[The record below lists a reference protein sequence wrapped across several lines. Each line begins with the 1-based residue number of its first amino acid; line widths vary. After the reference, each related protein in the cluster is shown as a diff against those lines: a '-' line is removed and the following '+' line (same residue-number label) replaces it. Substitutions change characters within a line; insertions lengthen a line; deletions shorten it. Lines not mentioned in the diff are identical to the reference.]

1 MSQLKVR
8 RYKHHPPEITV
19 PGDKSISHRAVM
31 FAGLCDGTTVIENFL
46 PSDDCLCS
54 LHAMHALGADF
65 EVLEADDRGKPVKLA
80 VTGHGMKLKVP
91 EGQLD
96 CGSSG
101 TTMRLMAGILAA
113 QPFATTL
120 VGDEGL
126 SKQSMARVAE
136 PLGEMGAKITGH
148 GERMSPPITI
158 EGAELQTISHALPA
172 ADAQV
177 KSAVLLAGWH
187 TRGKTSVIEQ
197 VLTRDHT
204 ERLLAHFDVKCVR
217 EACDPAVHG
226 HEGSVISIYGGQRP
240 VANDLYVPGD
250 ISSAAFWMVAAG
262 AIKDAKLTIRNVGLN
277 PTRTGIISVLIRMGV
292 KVVDRMEVSNGEPCG
307 NVVIHGGELNGTHIG
322 GAEIPSVI
330 DELPILAVAGALAHG
345 KTTIRNASVLRGKE
359 TDRIAAVAHNLRQMG
374 VQVDEFQDGMEITGG
389 SDLQGADLISY
400 GDHRIAMAF
409 AIAGLFAEGT
419 TTISD
424 TDCIATS
431 YPGFEKHLAQFLDVP
446 KHGDESTPVINRMP
460 PKVGARL
467 SQSQTQ
473 S

>member
-8 RYKHHPPEITV
+8 HYKHHPSELTV

-46 PSDDCLCS
+46 ASEDCLCS
-54 LHAMHALGADF
+54 LHAMHALGADY
-65 EVLEADDRGKPVKLA
+65 EVLETDDRGKPVKLA
-80 VTGHGMKLKVP
+80 VTGHGMQLKAP
-91 EGQLD
+91 DGPLD
-96 CGSSG
+96 CGNSG
-101 TTMRLMAGILAA
+101 TTMRLMSGILAA
-113 QPFATTL
+113 QPFTTTL
-120 VGDEGL
+120 SGDESL
-126 SKQSMARVAE
+126 SKRPMKRVAD
-136 PLGEMGAKITGH
+136 PLGEMGAVMTGQGEKICA
-148 GERMSPPITI
+148 PITI
-158 EGAELQTISHALPA
+158 QGTELKAITYTLPVA
-172 ADAQV
+172 SAQV

-187 TRGKTSVIEQ
+187 TKGKTSVIEP
-197 VLTRDHT
+197 VPTRDHT
-204 ERLLAHFDVKCVR
+204 ERLLAHFDVNCRR
-217 EACDPAVHG
+217 EPCDPAIHG
-226 HEGSVISIYGGQRP
+226 HEGSVVSIHGGQRP

-292 KVVDRMEVSNGEPCG
+292 KIVDRMENSVGEPCG
-307 NVVIHGGELNGTHIG
+307 NIVIHGGELNGTHIG
-322 GAEIPSVI
+322 GAEIPNVI

-345 KTTIRNASVLRGKE
+345 KTTIRNAAELRVKE

-389 SDLQGADLISY
+389 ADLKGADLISY

-409 AIAGLFAEGT
+409 AVAGLFAEGT

-424 TDCIATS
+424 TDCISTS

-446 KHGDESTPVINRMP
+446 KHGDESTHVINRMP

-467 SQSQTQ
+467 SQPQ